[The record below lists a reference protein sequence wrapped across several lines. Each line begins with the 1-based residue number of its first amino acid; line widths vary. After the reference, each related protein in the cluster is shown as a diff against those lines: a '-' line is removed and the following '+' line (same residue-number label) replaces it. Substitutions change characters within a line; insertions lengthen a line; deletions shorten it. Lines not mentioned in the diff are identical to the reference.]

1 MKTVDMAAFR
11 QGVGGGMVRECYPG
25 TQQPEEAGWPQVQVR
40 LGPHSKFHAIK
51 GHITKP
57 CLNNNSNNNNNNSNN
72 SYFQPF
78 IMSSTLRFYKHIDSL
93 GITLILTV
101 LNT

>member
-1 MKTVDMAAFR
+1 MAAFR
-11 QGVGGGMVRECYPG
+11 PGVVVHVCYPG
-25 TQQPEEAGWPQVQVR
+25 TQQTEEAGWPQVQVQ

-78 IMSSTLRFYKHIDSL
+78 IMSSTLRSYNLTDSL
-93 GITLILTV
+93 GITLILAV
-101 LNT
+101 LNK